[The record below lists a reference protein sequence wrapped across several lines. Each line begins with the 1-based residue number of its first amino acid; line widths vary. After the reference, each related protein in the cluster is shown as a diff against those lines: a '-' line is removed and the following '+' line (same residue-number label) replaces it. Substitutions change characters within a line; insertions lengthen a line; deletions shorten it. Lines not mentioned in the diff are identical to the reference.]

1 MRRIASNRGMYRGNT
16 SSSKKKYHFID
27 RMRMF
32 DMFGQPLPTFN
43 VRGEEFLKTKF
54 GAFVTMLLLTSIIM
68 YGMLK
73 FIQMESRANANISE
87 YEERQTFDQNNPINQ
102 NQIGFRMAF
111 AMRSFSMETLKY
123 EFKNDV

>member
-1 MRRIASNRGMYRGNT
+1 MYRGNT

-87 YEERQTFDQNNPINQ
+87 YEER
-102 NQIGFRMAF
+102 
-111 AMRSFSMETLKY
+111 
-123 EFKNDV
+123 

>member
-16 SSSKKKYHFID
+16 ANSKRKHRFID

-54 GAFVTMLLLTSIIM
+54 GAFVTMLLITSIMI

-87 YEERQTFDQNNPINQ
+87 YVER
-102 NQIGFRMAF
+102 
-111 AMRSFSMETLKY
+111 
-123 EFKNDV
+123 